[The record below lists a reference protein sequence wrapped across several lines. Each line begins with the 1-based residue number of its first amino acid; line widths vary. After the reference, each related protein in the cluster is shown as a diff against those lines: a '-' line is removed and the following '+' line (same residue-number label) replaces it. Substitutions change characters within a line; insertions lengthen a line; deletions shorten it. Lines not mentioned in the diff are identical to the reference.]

1 MKFEYSY
8 SRNDL
13 KNYLNSKNNNLII
26 WSSIAD
32 IVIVS
37 IIILLSL
44 KKLLIG
50 DLVLIIFV
58 ALGSAFLLCAMLIF
72 ALKLFNKVLMLIY
85 EKTIPFMYG
94 DYSCKIDKKKIVTK
108 NKYMK
113 IEIKKEEIEFIIS
126 DEDKIQ
132 VCDGKK
138 TILLEK
144 IILGEELYFK
154 VKEALSKLK

>member
-13 KNYLNSKNNNLII
+13 KNYLNSKNNSLII
-26 WSSIAD
+26 WSSITY
-32 IVIVS
+32 IVIIS
-37 IIILLSL
+37 IIILFSL

-58 ALGSAFLLCAMLIF
+58 ALAAAFLLF
-72 ALKLFNKVLMLIY
+72 AVLTITLKLFNKVLMLIY

-113 IEIKKEEIEFIIS
+113 IEIKKEEIKFIIS
-126 DEDKIQ
+126 DEDKLQI
-132 VCDGKK
+132 CDGKK

-144 IILGEELYFK
+144 IILGEKLFEEA
-154 VKEALSKLK
+154 KEALSKLK

>member
-13 KNYLNSKNNNLII
+13 KNYLNSKNNNLIM
-26 WSSIAD
+26 WSSITY
-32 IVIVS
+32 IVIIS
-37 IIILLSL
+37 IIILFSL

-58 ALGSAFLLCAMLIF
+58 ALAAAFLLF
-72 ALKLFNKVLMLIY
+72 AVLTITLKLFNKVLMLIY

-113 IEIKKEEIEFIIS
+113 IEIKKEEIKFIIS
-126 DEDKIQ
+126 DEDKLQI
-132 VCDGKK
+132 CDGKK

-144 IILGEELYFK
+144 IILGEKLFEE